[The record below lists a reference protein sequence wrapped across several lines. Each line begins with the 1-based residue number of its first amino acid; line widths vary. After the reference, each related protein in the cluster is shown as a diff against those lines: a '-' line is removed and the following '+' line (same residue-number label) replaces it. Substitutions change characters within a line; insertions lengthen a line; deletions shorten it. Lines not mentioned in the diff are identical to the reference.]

1 MSSNIQDG
9 VYNAIPTVAAVYE
22 KNDALKLEIHFTLCD
37 EEGNPYTQTGSDGN
51 EYPIEKYKYYTLVN
65 AQGVVSTK
73 TIEGITKWS
82 KWDGTDPF
90 WWTDT
95 ANVDAIGMVE
105 ITLTTQTWQGKT
117 YQNVEW
123 VNEVG
128 HAASHGKST
137 ITESGDKAAIM
148 AKYGAKFKAAF
159 GGKPKVVPGVK
170 KAVPSPAAKP
180 APAAKAAPKPTP
192 AARAAPA
199 AKAAPK
205 PTPAA
210 RAAKPAPKAAPA
222 QAAAEYPDGT
232 AGSNAGWDAFSEAN
246 KNAKQSD
253 LEERWFEAIDKHSDG
268 KDQQDMTGEQW
279 ANVAAELLGDLATDP
294 DNLPF

>member
-1 MSSNIQDG
+1 MASNIQDG

-73 TIEGITKWS
+73 TIEGISKWS

-128 HAASHGKST
+128 HAASHGKSR

-192 AARAAPA
+192 AARAA
-199 AKAAPK
+199 
-205 PTPAA
+205 
-210 RAAKPAPKAAPA
+210 KPAPKAAHA
-222 QAAAEYPDGT
+222 QAAAEYPDGKD
-232 AGSNAGWDAFSEAN
+232 GMNAVWDAFSEAN
-246 KNAKQSD
+246 KDMKQSD
-253 LEERWFEAIDKHSDG
+253 LEERWFAAIDKHSDG
-268 KDQQDMTGEQW
+268 KDQLDMTGEQW

>member
-1 MSSNIQDG
+1 MASNIQDG
-9 VYNAIPTVAAVYE
+9 VYNATPTVAAVYE

-73 TIEGITKWS
+73 TIEGISKWS

-137 ITESGDKAAIM
+137 ITESGDEAAIM

-192 AARAAPA
+192 AARAA
-199 AKAAPK
+199 
-205 PTPAA
+205 
-210 RAAKPAPKAAPA
+210 KPAPKAAHA
-222 QAAAEYPDGT
+222 QAAAEYPDGKD
-232 AGSNAGWDAFSEAN
+232 GMNAVWDAFSEAN
-246 KNAKQSD
+246 KDMKQSD
-253 LEERWFEAIDKHSDG
+253 LEERWFAAIDKHSDG
-268 KDQQDMTGEQW
+268 KDQLDMTGEQW

>member
-1 MSSNIQDG
+1 MASNIQDG

-37 EEGNPYTQTGSDGN
+37 EEGNPYTHTGSDGN

-65 AQGVVSTK
+65 AQGVVGTK
-73 TIEGITKWS
+73 TIEGIAKWS
-82 KWDGTDPF
+82 KWDGADPF
-90 WWTDT
+90 WWTDA

-105 ITLTTQTWQGKT
+105 ITLTTQTWNGKT

-159 GGKPKVVPGVK
+159 GGKPKVLPGVK
-170 KAVPSPAAKP
+170 KAVPSPAVKP
-180 APAAKAAPKPTP
+180 APAVKAAPKP
-192 AARAAPA
+192 APA
-199 AKAAPK
+199 
-205 PTPAA
+205 T
-210 RAAKPAPKAAPA
+210 RAAKPAPKPAPA
-222 QAAAEYPDGT
+222 RDAAGYPDGT
-232 AGSNAGWDAFSEAN
+232 DGANAVWDAFADAN
-246 KNAKQSD
+246 KGAKQAD
-253 LEERWFEAIDKHSDG
+253 LEERWFATIDKHSDG
-268 KDQQDMTGEQW
+268 KDQADMTGAQW
-279 ANVAAELLGDLATDP
+279 AQVAQELLGGMPAAEGGDLASDP
-294 DNLPF
+294 DDNLPF